1 MKKLPKLFL
10 KVKTSQH
17 SNIMTA
23 LSYKMYFKN
32 LFIVLLSLTSTILF
46 GQKIQ
51 TQEIKI
57 TYSNGVIVFDVCV
70 TNPLI
75 EFDKKNEYYWYS
87 EVSGSLEIKSTEG
100 GCGGNLLNGKERFF
114 DKKGNLLFERSY
126 NLGLLDGESK
136 YWDSTGRLQKMYKH
150 VNGGLVYRKEKV
162 HGGWFEDIGL
172 PLSEGYTRRNYDEI
186 NNLTKESIYKKGNF
200 FTKDYYKFRKSIQYQ
215 YTTPFWC
222 DTCYRGKY
230 ISFYENGNKKVEGQ
244 YSDSLTN
251 IKVGVWKWFK
261 ENGISDGQETY
272 KEEIQR
278 WANGEWKVTG
288 GYYYDTESKKW
299 LKIGKWDYCD
309 ENGNL
314 LYSKVVN
321 FDIEVE
327 Q

>member
-1 MKKLPKLFL
+1 
-10 KVKTSQH
+10 
-17 SNIMTA
+17 MTA

-314 LYSKVVN
+314 LYSKVFN